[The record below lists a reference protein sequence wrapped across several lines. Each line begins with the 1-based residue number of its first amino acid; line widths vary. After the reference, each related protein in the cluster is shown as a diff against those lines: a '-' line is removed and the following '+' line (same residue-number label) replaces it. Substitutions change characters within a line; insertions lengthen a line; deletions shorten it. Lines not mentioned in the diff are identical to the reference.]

1 MLSFNIDANPIVVSA
16 ALADGNIC
24 LPEDGGVLD
33 EQVPR
38 PRPKHPGHAD
48 GLFGVCAPFES
59 GGRRQ
64 QGKRMRPLRY
74 RGLVVGMRQFAVELL
89 KEQERVRQLGLKNR
103 ANVADP
109 NKKSRPGVWYDHC
122 DPGVNLYEV
131 RSRRATNFLMP
142 NTNLPSFS
150 SLATA
155 QGGCRS
161 CPRSSAL
168 SP

>member
-1 MLSFNIDANPIVVSA
+1 MTSGETTA
-16 ALADGNIC
+16 
-24 LPEDGGVLD
+24 DGGVLD
-33 EQVPR
+33 KQVPQ
-38 PRPKHPGHAD
+38 PRPKHPGHAN
-48 GLFGVCAPFES
+48 GLFSVCAPFES

-109 NKKSRPGVWYDHC
+109 NKKSWPRVWYDHC
-122 DPGVNLYEV
+122 DPGVNPYEV
-131 RSRRATNFLMP
+131 SSWRATTFLIP
-142 NTNLPSFS
+142 NTNLPFFS

-161 CPRSSAL
+161 CPRSSAS